1 MMPNIAMRSLLS
13 AEGIRWFFG
22 HFTQSLAT
30 PLLVWLVLGLIACGT
45 LRASGLL
52 ALRRPLGFRERFALR
67 VVAAEGAVVV
77 VIMLLV
83 VVVMMVVMF
92 VLVVI
97 MVVMVFVA
105 VVVVMVM
112 SVLSLLGLVLG
123 PHLLQ

>member
-1 MMPNIAMRSLLS
+1 MKNSLPRIALVLCVLWVVLVLLSWVLTAVMPNIAMRSLLS

-67 VVAAEGAVVV
+67 KKFLDKLILPLLKALDSERHTTQGGNLFFSVA
-77 VIMLLV
+77 
-83 VVVMMVVMF
+83 
-92 VLVVI
+92 
-97 MVVMVFVA
+97 
-105 VVVVMVM
+105 
-112 SVLSLLGLVLG
+112 
-123 PHLLQ
+123 